1 MSVLITTQLHHYLA
15 GYISDNG
22 FFRGIMDVL
31 SDSLAKAQAKLTFEF
46 TQEKANYWRYGQY
59 RLWQASG
66 QLVLCPDGTMWSAD
80 GREYRKSGYKWLLVR
95 PQQVQLAQ
103 AQHLADR
110 MRKKQEIRDEV
121 VDVLKRINGITANE
135 QVGYLHG
142 LLFCL
147 GYDTANANS
156 FIFRNTP
163 YEQGIKVDW

>member
-1 MSVLITTQLHHYLA
+1 M
-15 GYISDNG
+15 
-22 FFRGIMDVL
+22 
-31 SDSLAKAQAKLTFEF
+31 
-46 TQEKANYWRYGQY
+46 
-59 RLWQASG
+59 
-66 QLVLCPDGTMWSAD
+66 
-80 GREYRKSGYKWLLVR
+80 
-95 PQQVQLAQ
+95 